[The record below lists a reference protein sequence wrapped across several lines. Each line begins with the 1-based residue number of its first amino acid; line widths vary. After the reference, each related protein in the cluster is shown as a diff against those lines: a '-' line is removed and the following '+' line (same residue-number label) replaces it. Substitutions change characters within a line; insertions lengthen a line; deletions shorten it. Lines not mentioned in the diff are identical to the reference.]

1 MKKILI
7 RADDLGYSRSVN
19 FGIFDSVHN
28 GIVNNVGV
36 MVNMPS
42 TRMGLDLLKNE
53 DIDLGMHTNISNG
66 KPVLPAK
73 DIPSLV
79 DKEGNFKRS
88 KVYQHSKKD
97 FVILSEAVAEVDA
110 QYHLFLKLVGR
121 QPDYFEGHAVM
132 SENFRKALQIVA
144 ERYHLPFLDFPI
156 GNNIKFKQHTYF
168 SPYLG
173 GYKDGKIDENYD
185 PENALLNLIKYSE
198 DGTTPMYISHAGYLD
213 YYLITHSSLTIP
225 RVKEAQTFTSSRI
238 KEFITDNN
246 IHLVRYSE
254 CL

>member
-1 MKKILI
+1 MKRILI

-19 FGIFDSVHN
+19 FGIYDSVHN

-42 TRMGLDLLKNE
+42 TRMGLDLLKKE

-66 KPVLPAK
+66 KPVLPAT
-73 DIPSLV
+73 DVPSLV
-79 DKEGNFKRS
+79 DGEGNFKRS
-88 KVYQHSKKD
+88 KVYRHSKKD
-97 FVILSEAVAEVDA
+97 FVVLNEAIAEVDA

-132 SENFRKALQIVA
+132 SENFRKALRIVA
-144 ERYHLPFLDFPI
+144 EQYHLPFLDFPI
-156 GNNIKFKQHTYF
+156 GDTIRFKQHTYF
-168 SPYLG
+168 YPYLG
-173 GYKDGKIDENYD
+173 GYKDRKIDENYD
-185 PENALLNLIKYSE
+185 PKNTLLNLIKHSE
-198 DGTTPMYISHAGYLD
+198 EETIPMYISHAGYLD

-225 RVKEAQTFTSSRI
+225 RVKEAATFADPGIQEKLKNNNVHLI
-238 KEFITDNN
+238 K
-246 IHLVRYSE
+246 YSE